1 MKLPIVIGI
10 AISVFLFETAEMR
23 ADGCP
28 KRGASAWCCSLED
41 PDPSKSPQSYR
52 WHEDMQLCAGLIS
65 PKHSVTNLALVSY
78 LLDPVPTDKEL
89 QTLSKPLEISTPAP
103 SVALDGA
110 ILFKGSSLK
119 GGRYFIAG
127 DITDRTPREWVI
139 TDFRQY
145 SALSASGFVAYRPQE
160 VATQRPTVYLP
171 IRLALPSGAN
181 GGGTS
186 ARVQLLSSE
195 TIGKSQATF
204 RTLDKDL
211 KLTANAQEIGLVS
224 KALSAEVV
232 EVTIPNNMPAAFE
245 LILRACK
252 ASDSA
257 CDAASAAPVR
267 FNLLASP

>member
-1 MKLPIVIGI
+1 MKLLVVMEI
-10 AISVFLFETAEMR
+10 AISVFLFDAAEIL

-28 KRGASAWCCSLED
+28 KRGTSAWCCSLED
-41 PDPSKSPQSYR
+41 PDPSRPQQSYR
-52 WHEDMQLCAGLIS
+52 WHEEMRLCAGLIS
-65 PKHSVTNLALVSY
+65 PKQSITNLALVSY

-103 SVALDGA
+103 SLALDGT
-110 ILFKGSSLK
+110 ILFKGSSLR
-119 GGRYFIAG
+119 GGRYLIAG
-127 DITDRTPREWVI
+127 EITDRTPREWVI
-139 TDFRQY
+139 TDFRRF
-145 SALSASGFVAYRPQE
+145 SAFSTSGFVAYRQQE
-160 VATQRPTVYLP
+160 VAAQRPTVYLP
-171 IRLALPSGAN
+171 IRLALPSGAK

-195 TIGKSQATF
+195 TIVKSQATY

-224 KALSAEVV
+224 EVLSAEVI

-252 ASDSA
+252 ASDKA
-257 CDAASAAPVR
+257 CDPATAAPVS
-267 FNLLASP
+267 FNLLAPP